1 MNDVNMK
8 IDVSIITPSY
18 NTSKFIEATIK
29 SVLDQDFESWEMVIV
44 DDNSSDGSPEI
55 IKRYAAKDSR
65 IILIENKENTGA
77 ASARNLAI
85 QQSKGRFIA
94 FLDSDDLWLPNKL
107 SMQVNFMLENNF
119 GFTYSAYDKINES
132 GERIGQIQVP
142 SQVSY
147 HELLKTCSIGCLT
160 AIYDTTVLGKVYMPI
175 IDKRQDYGLW
185 LNLLKKLSYAYGIQE
200 VLAIYRVRNNSI
212 SSNKF
217 IAAKYQWKIY
227 REIEMLLLLSSIK
240 YMVTYTLHG
249 ILKSYFK

>member
-44 DDNSSDGSPEI
+44 DDNSSDRSPEI
-55 IKRYAAKDSR
+55 IKRYAAEDSR
-65 IILIENKENTGA
+65 IILIENKENAGA
-77 ASARNLAI
+77 AISRNLAI

-132 GERIGQIQVP
+132 DERIGQIQVP
-142 SQVSY
+142 SKVSY
-147 HELLKTCSIGCLT
+147 NDLLKTCSIGCLT

-185 LNLLKKLSYAYGIQE
+185 LNLLKKVRYAYGIQE

-227 REIEMLLLLSSIK
+227 REIEELSLLSSIK
-240 YMVTYTLHG
+240 YMMSYTLYG

>member
-1 MNDVNMK
+1 MNEVNRE

-18 NTSKFIEATIK
+18 NTSKYIEATIK
-29 SVLDQDFESWEMVIV
+29 SVLDQDFESWEMIIV
-44 DDNSSDGSPEI
+44 DDKSSDGSPEI
-55 IKRYAAKDSR
+55 IKPYSAKDSR
-65 IILIENKENTGA
+65 IILIENKANAGA
-77 ASARNLAI
+77 AISRNLAI
-85 QQSKGRFIA
+85 QRSKGRFIA

-132 GERIGQIQVP
+132 GDQIGQIQVP
-142 SQVSY
+142 SKVSY
-147 HELLKTCSIGCLT
+147 DELLKTCSIGCLT
-160 AIYDTTVLGKVYMPI
+160 AIYDTAVLGKVYMPI

-185 LNLLKKLSYAYGIQE
+185 LSLLKKLSFAYGIQE

-227 REIEMLLLLSSIK
+227 REIEKLSLFSSVK
-240 YMVTYTLHG
+240 NMVSYTLYG
-249 ILKSYFK
+249 IIKSYFK